1 MECPKCG
8 AEIDK
13 NAMVCP
19 NCKKVL
25 KIVCPICRTVNTKNI
40 CKKCGEILVT
50 KCENCGKI
58 NLMKNQ
64 KCVKC
69 GYSTEQSALQ
79 AESNAEDFAVIKLEF
94 PNLDLIK
101 ATLGSNQIYSKFM
114 ANLDNLIYSHTRE
127 VGVRRQIIK
136 NHIYLIRF
144 NKAYT
149 LSSSANGAI
158 TTIIE
163 LANRLTRLNVK
174 LLAKKKVS
182 LKCNFTIMR
191 RFADQDPYDIDTGF
205 KIDVLA
211 QSRENAMR
219 ALDAIQIITDDEF
232 YDIYNKSYSMESL
245 DSTLVNGRMRR
256 FYEINIRDLIK
267 IDEYIKELNEEN
279 DDGSAGV
286 PNFVQEALDE
296 QDKLGKRTVEE
307 LNAVMGEELY
317 SMDLINFDEINCAF
331 YTTENI
337 KAPENIVEVL
347 QAVPKGI
354 LAIKAS
360 PMYQPY
366 TLRMLATVDELG
378 LYQNIIPITCHDDM
392 KYEPYSFFRELVSSI
407 FEYATAQ
414 KLYSSNDFS
423 VFAGSDSKNLIR
435 DLISLRQRDMNNLED
450 TRYEYFTVFTS
461 LLQSIPDSL
470 IYIENFEKID
480 SGSRY
485 VLELLFDHFE
495 EMNISYIVSYD
506 KSFSLHKDSH
516 FLLSR
521 PYYTEITLIPTPFD
535 SIIASNEAF
544 YKDIMDDYYFK
555 RISKYAAGSVLF
567 LDYAIQYLV
576 ESEVYAYTDYSIE
589 VVTPKTLVIPSSL
602 GQLIQRRLNLLKDD
616 EVTIRFLALCVFLG
630 TRVDMKSVEALNI
643 PDWQEACN
651 KLAQGGFLYIF
662 DDCIYFPN
670 YTLLK
675 EHLLEVLDEE
685 DMKTIASSLLELA
698 YVDNIPSAT
707 KAFLY
712 EKLGYH
718 QRIIQEWESLANI
731 DLSMGDFSAYLN
743 CSGQIINCLDKYQSD
758 WTEEELEQYKTSIY
772 ENISN
777 NMFEYNPEQTR
788 EIADKTLEDL
798 QKSEDSKNFIDLCS
812 KMILGAMDHGEYQ
825 YALGLTHKLLSAMA
839 EFSPDPSAP
848 NFSLRFLEM
857 SLIHIKMLFGI
868 GAFKDCVD
876 IGYNI
881 LNILDEAKVNSIE
894 YKDNLTKDD
903 MHALII
909 EAVAYMALADI
920 ITLRE
925 DVADLLNIAANLF
938 SFIPKEYSIF
948 VQLQKYI
955 KGEDI
960 SISDKSKGKNI
971 FSIML
976 YHIINAYEKYRDNP
990 EAFAK
995 EVYKAKLVAKD
1006 SYCHVFEYFT
1016 DLLIGYSYV
1025 GLKSFYKA
1033 ESICTKVLTSVR
1045 DKGLNSIIFI
1055 AWYILSILN
1064 MRQGKYDIAYGIL
1077 NNSTIQMEK
1086 FGGVS
1091 DYMTLL
1097 NKINMYK
1104 LLMCID
1110 DTQRAEICMSQAK
1123 YIVEKYGLK
1132 YDLDIDIDK
1141 FKSENQAVE
1150 DTAKNTEKAS
1160 ES

>member
-25 KIVCPICRTVNTKNI
+25 KIVCPVCRTVNTKNI

-64 KCVKC
+64 KCAKC
-69 GYSTEQSALQ
+69 GYSTELSALQ
-79 AESNAEDFAVIKLEF
+79 AESNAESFAVIKLEF

-101 ATLGSNQIYSKFM
+101 ATLGSNQIFTKFM
-114 ANLDNLIYSHTRE
+114 ANLDNLIYSHTQE
-127 VGVRRQIIK
+127 IGVRRQIIK

-144 NKAYT
+144 NKVYT
-149 LSSSANGAI
+149 LSASANGAI
-158 TTIIE
+158 ATVIE

-191 RFADQDPYDIDTGF
+191 RDADQDPYDIDTGF
-205 KIDVLA
+205 KINVLGQTKESA
-211 QSRENAMR
+211 RQ
-219 ALDAIQIITDDEF
+219 ALAAIQVVTDEEF
-232 YDIYNKSYSMESL
+232 YNAYNKTYTMESL
-245 DSTLVNGRMRR
+245 DSVLVNGQMRR
-256 FYEINIRDLIK
+256 FYEINIKDLIR
-267 IDEYIKELNEEN
+267 IDEYLKELNSEN
-279 DDGSAGV
+279 DDGSAEV
-286 PNFVQEALDE
+286 PNFVQEALE
-296 QDKLGKRTVEE
+296 QQDKLGKRTVEE

-337 KAPENIVEVL
+337 KAPENIIEVL

-414 KLYSSNDFS
+414 TLYDTNDFS
-423 VFAGSDSKNLIR
+423 AFAGTDSKNLIK
-435 DLISLRQRDMNNLED
+435 DLISLKQRDMNNLED

-480 SGSRY
+480 AGSKY
-485 VLELLFDHFE
+485 VLDLLFDHFD
-495 EMNISYIVSYD
+495 EMNISYIISYD
-506 KSFSLHKDSH
+506 KSYSLHKNSH

-521 PYYTEITLIPTPFD
+521 PYYTEITLIPTPFE
-535 SIIASNEAF
+535 SIVASNEAF
-544 YKDIMDDYYFK
+544 YKDIKEDYYFK
-555 RISKYAAGSVLF
+555 RIAKYAAGSVLF

-576 ESEVYAYTDYSIE
+576 ESDVYAYTDYSIE
-589 VVTPKTLVIPSSL
+589 VVNPKTIVIPSNL

-616 EVTIRFLALCVFLG
+616 EIAIRFLALCVFMG
-630 TRVDMKSVEALNI
+630 TRIDLKSVEVLGI
-643 PDWQEACN
+643 TDWEDSCN

-675 EHLLEVLDEE
+675 EHLLEVLDQE
-685 DMKTIASSLLELA
+685 DMKIIASSLLALA
-698 YVDNIPSAT
+698 YTENMPSAA

-712 EKLGYH
+712 EKLEYH
-718 QRIIQEWESLANI
+718 QNVIQEWEKLANLN
-731 DLSMGDFSAYLN
+731 LSMGDFSAYLN
-743 CSGQIINCLDKYQSD
+743 CSGQIINSLDKYQTD
-758 WTEEELEQYKTSIY
+758 WSEEELEQYKTSIY
-772 ENISN
+772 ENIST
-777 NMFEYNPEQTR
+777 NMFEYDPEQTR
-788 EIADKTLEDL
+788 EIADRTLEDL
-798 QKSEDSKNFIDLCS
+798 QKSQDSKSFIDLCS

-825 YALGLTHKLLSAMA
+825 YALSLTHKLLSALA

-857 SLIHIKMLFGI
+857 SLIHVKMLFGI
-868 GAFKDCVD
+868 GAFKDCID
-876 IGYNI
+876 IGYNL
-881 LNILDEAKVNSIE
+881 LNVLDEAKTDAIE
-894 YKDNLTKDD
+894 YKDNLTKEDLK
-903 MHALII
+903 ALIL
-909 EAVAYMALADI
+909 EAVTYMALADI

-925 DVADLLNIAANLF
+925 NVADLLNIAANLF

-960 SISDKSKGKNI
+960 TIDKNHKGNNI
-971 FSIML
+971 YSTML
-976 YHIINAYEKYRDNP
+976 YHIITAFDNYRQDP

-995 EVYKAKLVAKD
+995 EVYKAKLIAKD

-1016 DLLIGYSYV
+1016 DLLIGYSYI
-1025 GLKSFYKA
+1025 GLKSYYKA
-1033 ESICTKVLTSVR
+1033 ESICTQVLSSAR

-1064 MRQGKYDIAYGIL
+1064 IRQGKFDIAYGIL
-1077 NNSTIQMEK
+1077 NNSAIQMEK

-1091 DYMTLL
+1091 DYLTLL
-1097 NKINMYK
+1097 NKVNMYK
-1104 LLMCID
+1104 LLMC
-1110 DTQRAEICMSQAK
+1110 TQDKDKAEICINQAK
-1123 YIVEKYGLK
+1123 YIVKKYDLK
-1132 YDLDIDIDK
+1132 YDLNIDIEK
-1141 FKSENQAVE
+1141 FMAENKAE
-1150 DTAKNTEKAS
+1150 DTAKNTEKQS
-1160 ES
+1160 